1 MNRGDESWYCKN
13 NYNLQHSSI
22 IWPVWLNGWVF
33 VYKLSGCEFKSHC
46 SHLIIITVSC
56 FSKHSIV
63 YVWQSSEYASGSK
76 YLRVLSMSL
85 VLNVSEFWIWIYL
98 WFWMHQDTEY
108 ARVTQGSEFA
118 WIITDY
124 WLCLNM
130 PDYVGICLNM
140 LEYARI
146 CMNVPKS
153 AWPAFVS
160 LFPLVT
166 LHYTWLLIWRPA
178 RD

>member
-1 MNRGDESWYCKN
+1 MCIYIITHTYAKLVFSVFYSLGLMFESR
-13 NYNLQHSSI
+13 
-22 IWPVWLNGWVF
+22 
-33 VYKLSGCEFKSHC
+33 C
-46 SHLIIITVSC
+46 SHLIIITVSY

-63 YVWQSSEYASGSK
+63 YVWQSSEYTSGSK
-76 YLRVLSMSL
+76 YLRVLNMSL

-130 PDYVGICLNM
+130 PDYVGICMNM

-166 LHYTWLLIWRPA
+166 LHYAWLLIWRSA
-178 RD
+178 GD